1 MVLSLCT
8 VVLANTIET
17 QVGESSK
24 FSVLSKSDPDK
35 FNLVYVSE
43 IDGPVTIKIL
53 DENGELVSF
62 DIIKN
67 KKAFSKT
74 YDFKALEEG
83 KYIFEIE
90 NAEGSGS
97 QAVVYDPYRQNLNML
112 VSSAENNKYKVMVAG
127 FNPDKEVTIR
137 IYDSKGVMVEEDEI
151 KTHRNFTRTY
161 DLSKFEREQF
171 TFTAAS
177 GSESILKVKKID

>member
-8 VVLANTIET
+8 AVLANTIET

-35 FNLVYVSE
+35 FNVVYVSE
-43 IDGPVTIKIL
+43 IDSPVTIKIL
-53 DENGELVSF
+53 DENGELVSL
-62 DIIKN
+62 DVIKN
-67 KKAFSKT
+67 RKSFSKT
-74 YDFKALEEG
+74 YDFEALEKG
-83 KYIFEIE
+83 RYTFEIE

-97 QAVVYDPYRQNLNML
+97 QPVIYDPYRQNLNMM
-112 VSSAENNKYKVMVAG
+112 VSSPEDNKYKVMVAG
-127 FNPDKEVTIR
+127 FNPEKVVTIR
-137 IYDSKGVMVEEDEI
+137 IYNSKGVMVEEDEI

-161 DLSKFEREQF
+161 DLAKFEREQF